1 MFELMEEFNEDED
14 LKESNGKIK
23 KMSLAEKEKL
33 NQDSDDNEMEED
45 EEKFNQD
52 KNNNHSKQ
60 KRDRNFKVIYL
71 IVIFKFLLF

>member
-1 MFELMEEFNEDED
+1 MEEFNEDED

-45 EEKFNQD
+45 EEKFDQD
-52 KNNNHSKQ
+52 KKNNHSKQ